1 MQNKNE
7 KMIGTNCKKN
17 SILERFWKGFWEDLG
32 RFVGY
37 KSKSKKKFENE
48 ELGG

>member
-7 KMIGTNCKKN
+7 KMIGTN
-17 SILERFWKGFWEDLG
+17 
-32 RFVGY
+32 
-37 KSKSKKKFENE
+37 SKKKSILVRFWEGFWKDLGKFVEYKSNLKKRCENE